1 MPLTAR
7 ARARKNHGRGPK
19 KDGRGTAPNV
29 RAWGARQCAVG
40 ATMIYALIVQQQVA
54 FTCATVAVF
63 ARVTGDVIQNVLDGC
78 YWKLAI
84 FVPVEGIFCF
94 LIIYSSYIA

>member
-1 MPLTAR
+1 MCA
-7 ARARKNHGRGPK
+7 KHHGRGPK